1 LGKKKKR
8 KPASQKKTVLL
19 SDQPVRPEPPVQKQR
34 PEKKK
39 KQRVLLKMKE
49 PNWILTVLAAAGM
62 ILTAYLVIAGW
73 LDKAPLLC
81 NDGSSCD
88 IVQRSRWGTLLML
101 PTALWGFLTYA
112 TLFYIGFKVR
122 NIGLHWK
129 SAWTISMIGL
139 GYSIYLISISMLVI
153 EAACA
158 YCIASF
164 IIMSVIFGV
173 VTYQRPKNLP
183 KSYFIAFAKQ
193 TVVIAVVIVGGIHL
207 YYSGVFD
214 PKAGPEDPYLKGL
227 AEHLTED
234 KAILYGAYW

>member
-8 KPASQKKTVLL
+8 KTASQKKTMPL

-49 PNWILTVLAAAGM
+49 PNWILTGLAAAGM
-62 ILTAYLVIAGW
+62 ILTAYLVITGW

-81 NDGSSCD
+81 SDWSSCD

-112 TLFYIGFKVR
+112 ILFYIGFKVR
-122 NIGLHWK
+122 NIELHWK
-129 SAWTISMIGL
+129 SAWTVSMIGL
-139 GYSIYLISISMLVI
+139 GYSIYLITISMLVI
-153 EAACA
+153 EAACV
-158 YCIASF
+158 YCITSF
-164 IIMSVIFGV
+164 VIMAVIFGV
-173 VTYQRPKNLP
+173 LTSQRPKDLP
-183 KSYFIAFAKQ
+183 NFNFMAIAKQ
-193 TVVIAVVIVGGIHL
+193 AVIIAVVIIGGIHL
-207 YYSGVFD
+207 HYSGVFD
-214 PKAGPEDPYLKGL
+214 PKAGPEDPFLKGL